1 MRQSILRRVTGPGN
15 PGNEVLGDQR
25 LSSWPRA
32 GGWPVLAPPFSP
44 RAHMHRGPQQA
55 TEMGAGAGRGVGVI
69 DPVTASFIVKGV
81 GMAIAGITAWI
92 RGIKIRNA
100 QKVGATTDAN
110 EAERKIQE
118 LLEAWNASAKTRS
131 EQVAALAA
139 FDAIWAWLI
148 SPAGCGNAQLGTAG
162 QRCISERSA
171 GGTVPGTGGNWFVWY
186 RDPIAHDPN
195 VIPDPAAGS
204 TITRNPDGTVVVT
217 PPAGGAGLPGV
228 VAGIPISLLIA
239 GAAIVLALTMGGKR

>member
-1 MRQSILRRVTGPGN
+1 LVASLIVTG
-15 PGNEVLGDQR
+15 V
-25 LSSWPRA
+25 SA
-32 GGWPVLAPPFSP
+32 
-44 RAHMHRGPQQA
+44 
-55 TEMGAGAGRGVGVI
+55 
-69 DPVTASFIVKGV
+69 
-81 GMAIAGITAWI
+81 AISGITNWI

-110 EAERKIQE
+110 EAERRIQE

-139 FDAIWAWLI
+139 FDAVWAWLI

-162 QRCISERSA
+162 QRCISERAA

-204 TITRNPDGTVVVT
+204 TVTRNADGTVTVT
-217 PPAGGAGLPGV
+217 PPGGGAGLPAAI
-228 VAGIPISLLIA
+228 AGIPTSALLG
-239 GAAIVLALTMGGKR
+239 GAAILLALVMGGGRK